1 MSCIVH
7 LSRAL
12 PVTFAAFVMLWYN
25 IVALNVIYHARKKY
39 FKERRKK
46 RIARLLSDVTD
57 ISASALEKT

>member
-25 IVALNVIYHARKKY
+25 IGALNVIYHARKKY
-39 FKERRKK
+39 FKEKEDCS
-46 RIARLLSDVTD
+46 IAF
-57 ISASALEKT
+57 